1 MYLYDKMNL
10 EGEVMEQLELEV
22 KVLDIDEKEFIKKLK
37 KLGAKKIEETN
48 QYLYTYDLATIYGRF
63 IDILTQL
70 NHPVSNIKY
79 ETALSKLRLFF
90 FDVDNLLKKEE
101 KKQLEKIVGEKELY
115 NLLENENLLD
125 ILNQKEVEKFFKK
138 YHNNDSK
145 WIRVRETNGKT
156 TSAVKHILA
165 PNKTNLQQMKETE
178 IQVSSIEEANRLLEA
193 LGFSYKS
200 YQEKKRITYHLEDYE
215 IDIDTWPGIPTYFEV
230 EGKSLEDLQYIL
242 EKLGYSMSDT
252 VSCTADQV
260 YRMYGKSQ
268 FEKREMK
275 FE

>member
-1 MYLYDKMNL
+1 
-10 EGEVMEQLELEV
+10 MEQLELEV
-22 KVLDIDEKEFIKKLK
+22 KVLDIDEKKFINKIE

-63 IDILTQL
+63 VDILTQL
-70 NHPVSNIKY
+70 NHPVSDIKY
-79 ETALSKLRLFF
+79 DTALAKLRLFF
-90 FDVDNLLKKEE
+90 FDVDNLLSEKE
-101 KKQLEKIVGEKELY
+101 KLLLEKIVGEKDLL
-115 NLLENENLLD
+115 NLLERENLLE
-125 ILNQKEVEKFFKK
+125 ILNDKKVDKFFKK

-156 TSAVKHILA
+156 TIAVKHILA
-165 PNKTNLQQMKETE
+165 PNSTRLQQMKETE
-178 IQVSSIEEANRLLEA
+178 IVVPSIEEANSLLEA

-200 YQEKKRITYHLEDYE
+200 YQEKRRITYLLDNHE

-230 EGKSLEDLQYIL
+230 EGKSLEDLNQFL
-242 EKLGYSMSDT
+242 SKLGYTMEDT
-252 VSCTADQV
+252 ISCTADKV
-260 YRMYGKSQ
+260 YERYGKSQ